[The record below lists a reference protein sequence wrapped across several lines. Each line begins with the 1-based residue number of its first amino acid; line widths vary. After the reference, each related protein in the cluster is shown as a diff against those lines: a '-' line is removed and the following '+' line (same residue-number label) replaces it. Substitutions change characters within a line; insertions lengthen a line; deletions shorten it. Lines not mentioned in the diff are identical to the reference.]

1 MSLLV
6 EAVNYSL
13 AAILM
18 GIVGAWLVL
27 LRSMLASFRYT
38 PYLDGFQKTSH
49 GAPMVSVI
57 LPARNEEG
65 FIAKCLG
72 SLVEQDYENYEV
84 IAVDDSSEDDTGD
97 IIREYARKD
106 SRVVH
111 VRAGQK
117 PDGWMGKNWACI
129 EGYKR
134 AAGELLLFTDSDTRH
149 EPNVVSLAVGHLLS
163 SKLDA
168 LTAMPK
174 MLSLDF
180 WTGITLPVISVFL
193 HTRFSALRVNDP
205 AKNTGYFFGS
215 FFIIRREVYEGV
227 GTHEGVRQEIIEDGA
242 LGRKVKEAGHKMKMV
257 RGDHLIDAV
266 WARDGPT
273 LWNALKRL
281 MIPLY
286 LQSSTVAVGA
296 FLAVLFLL
304 FMPFPLL
311 GYAVLGF
318 DGGASSSLLLLF
330 SSLASLVIY
339 AGAVIE
345 SARGLCARLEY
356 AMMCPLG
363 GLVVVSG
370 FMSGL
375 VRAKSDAAVSWRGRI
390 YSMKDHAQS
399 AISV

>member
-1 MSLLV
+1 MSPLA

-13 AAILM
+13 VAILA
-18 GIVGAWLVL
+18 GVTAAWLVL
-27 LRSMLASFRYT
+27 LKSMLESFRHT
-38 PYLDGFQKTSH
+38 PYLDGFQKTGHDS
-49 GAPMVSVI
+49 PMVSVI

-65 FIAKCLG
+65 FIARCLE
-72 SLVEQDYENYEV
+72 SLIKQDYQNYEI
-84 IAVDDSSEDDTGD
+84 IAVDDSSEDGTGD
-97 IIREYARKD
+97 IIGGYAQKD

-111 VRAGQK
+111 VRARKK

-134 AAGELLLFTDSDTRH
+134 ATGELLLFTDSDTRH
-149 EPNVVSLAVGHLLS
+149 APNVISLAVGHLLS
-163 SKLDA
+163 CKLDA
-168 LTAMPK
+168 LTAIPR
-174 MLSLDF
+174 MLSLDL
-180 WTGITLPVISVFL
+180 WTGVTLPVISTFL

-205 AKNTGYFFGS
+205 SKKTGYFFGS
-215 FFIIRREVYEGV
+215 FFVIRRETYEDV

-242 LGRKVKEAGHKMKMV
+242 LGKRVKEAGHKMRMV

-266 WARDGPT
+266 WARGGQT

-286 LQSSTVAVGA
+286 LQGGWTAAGI

-311 GYAVLGF
+311 GYAALGF
-318 DGGASSSLLLLF
+318 DGGVSSGLLLLF
-330 SSLASLVIY
+330 SATASLAVY

-345 SARGLCARLEY
+345 SARGLCAKLGY
-356 AMMCPLG
+356 AALCPLG

-375 VRAKSDAAVSWRGRI
+375 VHARGDAAVSWRGRS
-390 YSMKDHAQS
+390 YSMRDHAQS
-399 AISV
+399 AINV